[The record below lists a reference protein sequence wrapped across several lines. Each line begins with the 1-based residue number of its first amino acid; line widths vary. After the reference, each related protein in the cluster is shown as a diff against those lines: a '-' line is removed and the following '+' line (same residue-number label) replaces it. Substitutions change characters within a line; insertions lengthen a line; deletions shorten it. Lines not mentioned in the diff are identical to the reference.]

1 MQVELM
7 EVLAHQIFQA
17 AVAAAQGQLVKTVNP
32 QVSLVTAVLV

>member
-7 EVLAHQIFQA
+7 EVLAHQIIQQA
-17 AVAAAQGQLVKTVNP
+17 AAVEQVQLVKTVNP